1 MVGNLDGQRQFIHM
15 EDNKALVLQFYKGF
29 DDRRMEDSMN
39 LLAPDFKAYMAGLP
53 EALDSEGFR
62 QFGMAFYIAFS
73 QGQHIF
79 DEVIVAD
86 NKVVTCGQFEAT
98 HLGEFQGLPPT
109 GKRIKLAVMHIDR
122 VENGKI
128 VEHWGQGDALGLM
141 QQLGIVFLPGPTLL
155 PKILKGAVSKV
166 WKKK

>member
-1 MVGNLDGQRQFIHM
+1 MTM
-15 EDNKALVLQFYKGF
+15 EDNKELVLRFYKGF

-39 LLAPDFKAYMAGLP
+39 LLAPSFMAYMAGLP
-53 EALDSEGFR
+53 DALDSEGFR
-62 QFGMAFYIAFS
+62 QFGMAFYVAFS
-73 QGQHIF
+73 QGRHIF

-86 NKVVTCGQFEAT
+86 DKVVTCGRFEAT

-109 GKRIKLAVMHIDR
+109 GKHIKLAVMHIDR

-141 QQLGIVFLPGPTLL
+141 QQLGIVFLPEPTLL
-155 PKILKGAVSKV
+155 LGILKGAISKV
-166 WKKK
+166 LKRK